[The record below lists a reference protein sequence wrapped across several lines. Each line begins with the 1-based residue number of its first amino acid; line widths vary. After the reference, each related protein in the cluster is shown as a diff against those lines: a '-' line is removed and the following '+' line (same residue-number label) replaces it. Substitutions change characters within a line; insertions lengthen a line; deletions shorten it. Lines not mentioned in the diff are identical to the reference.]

1 MNFEAEHGTGR
12 EERLEHLQVLKL
24 QVGSM
29 VWMQCQ
35 DTPFFW
41 NQHHVEL
48 GGERQNLFIGHGHIT
63 GTLFASIA
71 VVDFYNRGSFT
82 ILLGRPVV
90 DGQLG
95 KLHLQ

>member
-1 MNFEAEHGTGR
+1 MPGYALL
-12 EERLEHLQVLKL
+12 LE
-24 QVGSM
+24 
-29 VWMQCQ
+29 
-35 DTPFFW
+35 
-41 NQHHVEL
+41 QHHVEL
-48 GGERQNLFIGHGHIT
+48 GGERQNLFKGHGHIT
-63 GTLFASIA
+63 GTLFAGIA